1 MCFDSTAM
9 QRISDSI
16 IEKRKVQGENIILRE
31 ALSNTQSDNRE
42 CRSIVFDMK
51 RSEKSQLQTIADL
64 HSNEFVLKTEIKE
77 LKNTNKRTT
86 VGSVFITLGA
96 VLLTIVFVK

>member
-16 IEKRKVQGENIILRE
+16 IEKRRVQGENIILRE

-77 LKNTNKRTT
+77 LKSKNKQTV
-86 VGSVFITLGA
+86 VGSIFITLGA